1 MRCVCVCV
9 CLRERERER
18 EMQATVNT
26 DASAALGIIQRQG
39 FGKLRHVSTQFLWV
53 QEKVRR
59 NEFDIAKVP
68 GQDNPADILTK
79 NVAAELIH
87 KHTETLGVWIG
98 NGRAQTAPQLSSI
111 TGDPEGGDRDAWE
124 EGEKVAVRIHRQP
137 RRGLFTPLRVY
148 GAPPGKALTP
158 ERITRGKYMDSGEE
172 FEITDTWTSRGH
184 AHRQLKADWTGETEF
199 HCRSKF
205 AR

>member
-1 MRCVCVCV
+1 MVHCWRSWCWRGRVPFARPAEIQCVQHRARVLNTRSFV
-9 CLRERERER
+9 WRADSARGSTSTSTTRATIALSSAEAELYSLVKGAAQTLGMMALARDLGVSL
-18 EMQATVNT
+18 QATVNT

-39 FGKLRHVSTQFLWV
+39 LGKLRHVSTQFLWV
-53 QEKVRR
+53 QEKVQR

-124 EGEKVAVRIHRQP
+124 E
-137 RRGLFTPLRVY
+137 
-148 GAPPGKALTP
+148 
-158 ERITRGKYMDSGEE
+158 
-172 FEITDTWTSRGH
+172 
-184 AHRQLKADWTGETEF
+184 
-199 HCRSKF
+199 
-205 AR
+205 